1 MRIVGGSLK
10 GRKLEAPQDDE
21 IRPTSDRVR
30 ESVFNMLS
38 HKFEDDVLQGA
49 RVLDLFA
56 GTGANGIE
64 ALSRGASFALFVDT
78 GTQSRGITRTNI
90 MNLGLQGISKLW
102 RRDATDMGRC
112 APMAPFDLV
121 FLDPPYGKGLGEK
134 ALDSLKQGEWLK
146 PGAVIIFEEERN
158 AALALPSGFEIV
170 DERAYGQTK
179 VVFGQSTPQKARL

>member
-10 GRKLEAPQDDE
+10 GRKLEAPENDE
-21 IRPTSDRVR
+21 IRPTPDRVR
-30 ESVFNMLS
+30 ESVFNMLA
-38 HKFEDDVLQGA
+38 HKFDDDVVRGA

-102 RRDATDMGRC
+102 RRDVTDMGRC

-121 FLDPPYGKGLGEK
+121 FLDPPYGKGLGEQ
-134 ALDSLKQGEWLK
+134 ALASLVAGAWLRES
-146 PGAVIIFEEERN
+146 AVIVLEEAKASTVSLTER
-158 AALALPSGFEIV
+158 FKIV
-170 DERAYGQTK
+170 DERSYGQTT
-179 VVFGQSTPQKARL
+179 VLIALFTQG